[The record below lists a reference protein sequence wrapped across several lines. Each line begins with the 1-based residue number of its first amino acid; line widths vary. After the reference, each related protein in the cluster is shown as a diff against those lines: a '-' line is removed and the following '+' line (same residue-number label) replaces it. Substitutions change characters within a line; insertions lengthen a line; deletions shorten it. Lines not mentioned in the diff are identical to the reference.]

1 MRILCA
7 SATDLARFGS
17 LLVALALAATA
28 CGQKGPLYLRDK
40 PPPGVKP
47 AKPPAPKPVPYP
59 DGEPA
64 EKNEPAGRD

>member
-7 SATDLARFGS
+7 SSPDFVRFVPLWIA
-17 LLVALALAATA
+17 LLLAATA

-47 AKPPAPKPVPYP
+47 AKPPVAKPVPYP
-59 DGEPA
+59 DA
-64 EKNEPAGRD
+64 EVDEKK